1 MLNDV
6 GFLKKAN
13 SGGEPVTSPLQLSD
27 KSSCTQ
33 VKVKDYE
40 FELCHNTTHVTVR
53 CCGKEAILYHRDFE
67 NISAIA
73 GGLAIQL
80 KNLIEPDSL
89 GIVAEELGRAYDN
102 LLKQLNEDR
111 PSQEYSIC
119 IEYENYICTE
129 KKYLVWNWK
138 GIFVREI
145 SDGIYYDRL
154 VSSVGVKRIEE
165 VEFLGLKTRIR
176 DRLFRVVT
184 TRGETITGNIDQI
197 TEELFSKGD
206 ERHKARHFFAALD
219 YPKVKGFYAV
229 GPWIHNGELYFAT
242 ESWYNPPWKK
252 VREWKLPGEV
262 PNEAKAETLKRIL
275 GTVRSYKRPEVATWI
290 LSFAVAANFAH
301 WFRQTVGYFPHVII
315 TGAKFSGKTTL
326 TTLVK
331 YLFWGSD
338 PEFPRPK
345 SEPQLRPLLSQ
356 ATLPTTIEDWNDLG
370 VENERTREMLM
381 FLHST
386 AQGFNPRT
394 IRGNPEF
401 AGDYLPI
408 SSLIADANYVQDVD
422 VNSYDKVILVDLDKD
437 SGINL
442 GMAKEHNAL
451 LRAELEKDYKVHTV
465 LQALG
470 YELIQITWS
479 KLKSANLATERLLI
493 LESAVQVGYEAWVE
507 LFRRYNV
514 TLKPTVMG
522 FEEFPA
528 PVLKTVEFETEEDV
542 LQAFEEFITKK
553 ISDLKKSGV
562 TGVPTSKNDFMK
574 YGFYF
579 DADALY
585 CSHSFLSEFRTWL
598 VKEKGMRQR
607 SITRL
612 TKELGLTPS
621 SVMVDGQKFKAYKR
635 DGASPSNFEPS

>member
-1 MLNDV
+1 M
-6 GFLKKAN
+6 
-13 SGGEPVTSPLQLSD
+13 SSSQLLD
-27 KSSCTQ
+27 KSSCAQ

-40 FELCHNTTHVTVR
+40 FELCYGLEFMKVK
-53 CCGKEAILYHRDFE
+53 CCGQEALLTHRDFE
-67 NISAIA
+67 NSLAIA

-80 KNLIEPDSL
+80 KNLIEPNSL
-89 GIVAEELGRAYDN
+89 GIIAEELGRAYDD
-102 LLKQLNEDR
+102 LLKRLNVSR
-111 PSQEYSIC
+111 SSQEYPVC
-119 IEYENYICTE
+119 LEFENGECSG
-129 KKYLVWNWK
+129 KKYLVWNWR
-138 GIFVREI
+138 GIFIKETELR
-145 SDGIYYDRL
+145 SKDLDGVEVIYHYKP
-154 VSSVGVKRIEE
+154 VSFVGVEKIEG
-165 VEFLGLKTRIR
+165 VEFLGLKTKIR
-176 DRLFRVVT
+176 DRVFRVVT
-184 TRGETITGNIDQI
+184 TQGDMITGNIDQI
-197 TEELFSKGD
+197 IEEL
-206 ERHKARHFFAALD
+206 ERYSVPKPELRHFFTALD
-219 YPKVKGFYAV
+219 FPKVKGFYAV
-229 GPWIHNGELYFAT
+229 GPWVHNGELYFAT

-262 PNEAKAETLKRIL
+262 SNEAKAEALKRVL

-345 SEPQLRPLLSQ
+345 SEPQLRPLISQ

-442 GMAKEHNAL
+442 GIAKERDAL
-451 LRAELEKDYKVHTV
+451 LRAELEKDYKVHAV

-470 YELIQITWS
+470 YELIQIAWS
-479 KLKSANLATERLLI
+479 KLKSADLATERLAI
-493 LESAVQVGYEAWVE
+493 LETAVQAGYEAWVE
-507 LFRRYNV
+507 LFKRYNV
-514 TLKPTVMG
+514 DLKPTVMG

-562 TGVPTSKNDFMK
+562 TGVPTSKNDFVK

-579 DADALY
+579 DAETNALY

-612 TKELGLTPS
+612 IKELGLTPS
-621 SVMVDGQKFKAYKR
+621 SVRTETQKFKAYKR
-635 DGASPSNFEPS
+635 DGVSPGYYEADSGA